1 MEKLKNHKKIELY
14 CENSIFRDTRLSRY
28 YNFDNFFFLNFRNFE
43 THTCWIRI
51 IIQDIRTLYFSFL
64 KFF

>member
-28 YNFDNFFFLNFRNFE
+28 YNFDNFFFLTSE
-43 THTCWIRI
+43 ILKHT
-51 IIQDIRTLYFSFL
+51 LAESES
-64 KFF
+64 